1 MLIICLQ
8 EYIRIAMTADAEA
21 LSPILRL
28 RKADVGSYLHLY
40 KY

>member
-1 MLIICLQ
+1 MSLQ

-21 LSPILRL
+21 LCPILRL
-28 RKADVGSYLHLY
+28 RKYLHLY